1 MVTDE
6 RRAGMTSAAVHRRPA
21 SLKNSLR
28 MAPVARQVVKG
39 QIVGQTGLYV
49 KGLVYY
55 SLLAAMCL

>member
-1 MVTDE
+1 
-6 RRAGMTSAAVHRRPA
+6 MTSAAVHRRPA